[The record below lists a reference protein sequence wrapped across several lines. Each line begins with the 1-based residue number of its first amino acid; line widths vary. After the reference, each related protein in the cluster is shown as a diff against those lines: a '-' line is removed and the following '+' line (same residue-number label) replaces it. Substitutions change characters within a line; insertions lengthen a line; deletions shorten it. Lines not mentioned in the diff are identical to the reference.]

1 MNCYL
6 LLTIKMKHIGRQTQV
21 PMDPRS
27 SCRVETVPASLLG
40 RHHRLMPARGV
51 PEVSTPANTSSCRH
65 MMQPLPTSKSMAMPV
80 MAMSVKSM
88 PVKAASVPAKVA
100 TCLVEAS
107 HLTIRRGMPGTI
119 LGVWEV
125 TRAQTVMMTVTRP

>member
-1 MNCYL
+1 MNYYL
-6 LLTIKMKHIGRQTQV
+6 LLMIKMKHIERRTQV
-21 PMDPRS
+21 QVVPRF
-27 SCRVETVPASLLG
+27 SCRAEMMPASLLD
-40 RHHRLMPARGV
+40 RHHRLIPARDVPGV
-51 PEVSTPANTSSCRH
+51 SIPAKTSSCSH
-65 MMQPLPTSKSMAMPV
+65 MMRPLPTSKSMAMPV

-119 LGVWEV
+119 LGVREV
-125 TRAQTVMMTVTRP
+125 TRAQAVMMTVTWP